1 GVNGNNDVANEG
13 SISFD
18 ELTGSA
24 SLTNVNISG
33 GWEDN
38 LRLSNTT
45 GTLNRLT
52 LTSCNIGANSA
63 SFGNSALN
71 LLASGSAVLKVTA
84 MGCTF
89 TGSRSHHVQF
99 LLNGSGTPNGDL
111 VLTSN
116 SFTQSMLAVAGAG
129 NIFVSSGGNGNPTL
143 TYNIQSNTMR
153 NAVGNAINVSKG
165 AGAGN
170 FNGTIDS
177 NIIGVTGVANSGS
190 SQGNGIAIIH
200 VGGGTHT
207 THITSN
213 SIRRYNNDGILV
225 QVGDNASG
233 GNGTVN
239 ATITGNTVKEPDSFA
254 LHGLELNVGTTAS
267 DAHFVCASIGGT
279 GALKNDLTSA
289 GNNGNGGFE
298 MRPRQRQSTT
308 IRLPGY
314 GGAFNDTAAV
324 ASFLAGQN
332 TTSGAASI
340 SASVAS
346 NGFVNGA
353 ACP

>member
-1 GVNGNNDVANEG
+1 VANEG
-13 SISFD
+13 SVSFD

-24 SLTNVNISG
+24 TLTSVNISG

-38 LRLSNTT
+38 FRLANTT

-52 LTSCNIGANSA
+52 MTNCTIGANSA
-63 SFGNSALN
+63 GFGNSALN
-71 LLASGSAVLKVTA
+71 LMASGNAVVKITVT
-84 MGCTF
+84 GGTF
-89 TGSRSHHVQF
+89 TGSRSHFVQF
-99 LLNGSGTPNGDL
+99 LLNGNSTPNGDL
-111 VLTSN
+111 VFTTN
-116 SFTQSMLAVAGAG
+116 TFTQSMAAIAGAG
-129 NIFVSSGGNGNPTL
+129 DIFVSSGGNGNPTL
-143 TYNIQSNTMR
+143 TYNIQGNTMR

-165 AGAGN
+165 AGTGTFA
-170 FNGTIDS
+170 GTIDG

-207 THITSN
+207 THITN
-213 SIRRYNNDGILV
+213 NTIRRYNNDGILV
-225 QVGDNASG
+225 QVGDNTSG

-239 ATITGNTVKEPDSFA
+239 ATLTGNIVKEPDSFA
-254 LHGLELNVGTTAS
+254 LHGLELNIGTTAG
-267 DAHFVCASIGGT
+267 DTHFLCASIGGA
-279 GALKNDLTSA
+279 GALKNDLSTSGVVA
-289 GNNGNGGFE
+289 NGGFE
-298 MRPRQRQSTT
+298 IRPRQRQSTT

-324 ASFLAGQN
+324 ATFLAGQN
-332 TTSGAASI
+332 TTSGAGSI